1 MTKRR
6 IVFGTYDTSED
17 GLWTL
22 SGWSLSDPEH
32 EQNLLKIPG
41 SSLVL
46 DLSTALTDGEPT
58 YGPRTLTVDLES
70 SEGDRLEREARI
82 ETMTN
87 WLDGWRVNIT
97 LPDDDLHYLVGRVR
111 VKRKY
116 NDLAHGAVQ
125 VVATCD
131 PWRYNVNETIVTR
144 QATEAEQSLALV
156 NMGRLAVTPLLTIT
170 GGSVLLTF
178 GAASWSLGAGTYVLP
193 DIYLRSG
200 EHPVTYK
207 GTGSLTFSYREA
219 KL

>member
-1 MTKRR
+1 MIRRR

-41 SSLVL
+41 SSRVL

-58 YGPRTLTVDLES
+58 YGARSLTVNLES

-97 LPDDDLHYLVGRVR
+97 LPDDDMHYLVGRVR
-111 VKRKY
+111 VKRLY

-131 PWRYNVNETIVTR
+131 PWRYNVNETVVTR
-144 QATEAEQSLALV
+144 QATETEQSLVLV
-156 NMGRLAVTPLLTIT
+156 NMGRLAVTPLLTIAE
-170 GGSVLLTF
+170 GDVLLTY
-178 GAASWSLGAGTYVLP
+178 GEASWSLGAGTYVLP

-200 EHPVTYK
+200 EHQVKYT
-207 GTGSLTFSYREA
+207 GTGALTFSYREA
-219 KL
+219 RL